1 MEDNKTDEVG
11 LAEALQMQILVNQA
25 LIDILIEK
33 GMISQGELL
42 EKVEELKKKL
52 PKITIQ

>member
-1 MEDNKTDEVG
+1 MEDSNTDEVG

-33 GMISQGELL
+33 GIISQGELL
-42 EKVEELKKKL
+42 EKVEQLKEEL